1 MILIEM
7 QLKERIVMYGK
18 RKYELKHEESSGSGN
33 ILDVH
38 HTHTH
43 THTLVNT
50 SRNIKRK
57 HI

>member
-1 MILIEM
+1 
-7 QLKERIVMYGK
+7 MYGK
-18 RKYELKHEESSGSGN
+18 RKYELKHEESSGSEN

-43 THTLVNT
+43 ILVNT

>member
-18 RKYELKHEESSGSGN
+18 RKYELKHEESSGSEN

-43 THTLVNT
+43 THTY
-50 SRNIKRK
+50 
-57 HI
+57 